1 MEPGVNFSAVEAL
14 ELGKA
19 EAARVQPALAPKPPE
34 ELRVPQLPR
43 KNRLPTLVIVIIV
56 AIAVASVALWRTSGH
71 RADSVAQGLRTATVT
86 RADFVRSVRIQGT
99 IEALSFYSVA
109 APRLSGPGSGSLIVT
124 KLAASGKPVKKGDLL
139 VEFDRQTQIRN
150 ALDRQAEYVDFV
162 QQIKKKQADQVAA
175 KAADDTELL
184 AAEDAM
190 KSAALELQRN
200 EIVSQIDAEKNQVN
214 YQQGKA
220 TYDQLK
226 QTYALKRA
234 AARAEL
240 RSLEIQRDRA
250 REAMEYAQKNTQRL
264 EIRSPIDGIVVL
276 NSIWKNAGLDEVQ
289 EGDEVRPGI
298 TFMQVVNAG
307 SMQVRSRVNQSD
319 IYALRAGQPVHIGLD
334 AYPDLGFSGKIVR
347 VGDIGVTSGLS
358 QKVRGFQVLFSVD
371 GSDPRLMPDLSASV
385 DVELEKVPS
394 VLLIPR
400 DSVRLEDGK
409 AYVQAWNGSSY
420 QKKNVKL
427 GATNDTEVIAQSGLT
442 EGTRILRNPN

>member
-1 MEPGVNFSAVEAL
+1 MEPGVNFSTVEAL

-19 EAARVQPALAPKPPE
+19 AAAGVQPALAPKPPE
-34 ELRVPQLPR
+34 ELPSPQLAG
-43 KNRLPTLVIVIIV
+43 KNRRGTLLII
-56 AIAVASVALWRTSGH
+56 AIAAVTIASFALWRTTIHHG
-71 RADSVAQGLRTATVT
+71 ASVAQGVRTAIVT
-86 RADFVRSVRIQGT
+86 RGNFVRSVRVQGT
-99 IEALSFYSVA
+99 VEALSFYSIA

-124 KLAASGKPVKKGDLL
+124 KLAASGTHVNKGDLL
-139 VEFDRQTQIRN
+139 VEFDRQAQVRN

-162 QQIKKKQADQVAA
+162 EQIKKKQADQIAA

-190 KSAALELQRN
+190 KSAALELKRN
-200 EIVSQIDAEKNQVN
+200 EIVSPIDAEKNQVN
-214 YQQGKA
+214 YEQAKA
-220 TYDQLK
+220 TFEQLK

-240 RSLEIQRDRA
+240 RSLEIQRDRSKH
-250 REAMEYAQKNTQRL
+250 AMEYAQKNMKRL
-264 EIRSPIDGIVVL
+264 QIHSPIDGIVVL
-276 NSIWKNAGLDEVQ
+276 NSIFKNAGIDEVQ

-307 SMQVRSRVNQSD
+307 SMQVRARVNQAD
-319 IYALRAGQPVHIGLD
+319 VYYLHAGQPVHIGLD
-334 AYPDLGFSGKIVR
+334 AYPDLGFSGKVAR

-358 QKVRGFQVLFSVD
+358 QKVRGFQALFSID

-385 DVELEKVPS
+385 DVELETIPS
-394 VLLIPR
+394 ALLIPR
-400 DSVRLEDGK
+400 DSVKLENGR

-420 QKKNVKL
+420 QETSVKL
-427 GATNDTEVIAQSGLT
+427 GATNDTDVIAESGLR